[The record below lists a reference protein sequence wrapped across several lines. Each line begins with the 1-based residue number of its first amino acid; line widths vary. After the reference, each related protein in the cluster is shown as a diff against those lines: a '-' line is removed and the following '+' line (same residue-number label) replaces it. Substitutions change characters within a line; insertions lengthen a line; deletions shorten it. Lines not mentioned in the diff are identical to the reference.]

1 MPIFSDFKK
10 ISGLFITQGIAAL
23 AAIVVGKLTAMYVN
37 PSVLGEYNLQYGFYA
52 FFFSAFITPC
62 IQSFKSNIP
71 TEGGTQKE
79 SKEYIA
85 FYIAILSALLQIPF
99 LAFVLL
105 SFKYINLSVGL
116 LLIMLGAGLSQAWF
130 SLLRDLLNIRHQH
143 KIYGIISIVN
153 AIANLIVFVSMYYF
167 IGNMSSFS
175 LWGVLLITN
184 FLTIAITFQYI
195 RLKLSYFNYL
205 TKEKVVI
212 FSRQLFLYTKPLLL
226 LSIFG
231 WINNYADRYILNYFY
246 SIEQVGYYS
255 VGYGLGS
262 KISLLNTPFLLFL
275 TPKVLEIVREKRDN
289 SLIHA
294 IIKKAL
300 IPYLVIGSFACLFL
314 FLEYQWVGS
323 TFLDRQFEPG
333 FKIIPIIGLSFFI
346 LTSVYLFETKFY
358 ANGTTKYILWHN
370 MVGGVFNIILN
381 IIMIPHFGI
390 LGAAWA
396 TLISFTIQFLC
407 VLWLFSKN

>member
-1 MPIFSDFKK
+1 MTQFSSVKK

-37 PSVLGEYNLQYGFYA
+37 PSILGEYNLQYGFYA

-62 IQSFKSNIP
+62 IQSFKSNMP
-71 TEGGTQKE
+71 TEGITQKE

-99 LAFVLL
+99 LTFVLL
-105 SFKYINLSVGL
+105 SFKYITISIGF
-116 LLIMLGAGLSQAWF
+116 LLIMLGAGLSQAWS

-143 KIYGIISIVN
+143 KIYGIISIFN
-153 AIANLIVFVSMYYF
+153 AVTNLIIFVGVYYF
-167 IGNMSSFS
+167 VGNMSSFS
-175 LWGVLLITN
+175 LWGILLITN
-184 FLTIAITFQYI
+184 LLTAGITFRYINFDFAYFKFLTKAKI
-195 RLKLSYFNYL
+195 L
-205 TKEKVVI
+205 T
-212 FSRQLFLYTKPLLL
+212 FSRQLIFYIKPLLL
-226 LSIFG
+226 LSVFA

-246 SIEQVGYYS
+246 STEQVGYYS

-289 SLIHA
+289 SLIHPVV
-294 IIKKAL
+294 KKTL
-300 IPYLVIGSFACLFL
+300 IPYLGIGSVACLFL
-314 FLEYQWVGS
+314 FLEYQWVGKI
-323 TFLDRQFEPG
+323 FLDKQFEPG
-333 FKIIPIIGLSFFI
+333 FKIIPIIGFSFFM
-346 LTSVYLFETKFY
+346 LTTAYIFETKFY
-358 ANGTTKYILWHN
+358 AKGTTKYILWHN

-381 IIMIPHFGI
+381 ILMIPHFGI

-396 TLISFTIQFLC
+396 TLISFTIQLLC
-407 VLWLFSKN
+407 VLWLYSKD